1 MTSTKKLHR
10 HAMLATVS
18 PMVLVLSGILAGPAA
33 AVDRVNPAATT
44 LPTGITLA
52 DGDSLTNSGTIT
64 NNGNPAVGGAANVT
78 FILNTATGVVEA
90 VGDFGIGVN
99 GNLGSFENHGM
110 VSTDTDAAVGIG
122 GDLGTFLNTGTLFSS
137 DNAGFGING
146 AMGTFTNSGTIT
158 GTNGPAAV
166 FNGTTASFDNSGKL
180 TSGTNWTTV
189 FFEDGVAAFTNSGTI
204 VNTGTGKGVEAD
216 LDNGAVGSFNNSGT
230 ITGGT
235 GERGVGLFG
244 TAFGVTSFANSGTI
258 TGMTN
263 ASVGIDGKVG
273 SFTNSGT
280 LTGGNWDAV
289 FLGMGVD
296 SFVNTST
303 GVIQN
308 VDHNGNGGTGV
319 GFNTGT
325 TSGGLVKSFENHG
338 TISGDATAADSAGVG
353 FFDGGDPSAHVVG
366 SFINTGTISGSGNGV
381 SGNGGFGT
389 FTNSGTI
396 AGNLWQGVGT
406 NGNVGTFT
414 NTGTISS
421 IQDYG
426 LGIDGTVESFTN
438 SGTIESKQSRG
449 IRFGGD
455 VTNFTNSGTVD
466 GMDDGVRFNAALGT
480 GSNSGTI
487 ISRSAA
493 GPEGIRFN
501 GTVGSFTNSGTIQ
514 GEKAI
519 EFANGGNNVLI
530 NSGVLRG
537 TGGEAVTFD
546 GGDDL
551 LTLQTG
557 SQIFGAVEFRGGD
570 DTVDVSGFSGSTLLK
585 VFDLENVTPGDKLVY
600 FDQPNDQL
608 AVVEPV
614 GVTQGSQAVSIDMA
628 TQLGN
633 LVTPI
638 LDGAL
643 SGSSGGSVEPL
654 GYMPTAPQTAADLAI
669 IDPVA
674 PAATAW
680 ATVIGG
686 GSHDANPVSVSSLY
700 GALIAG
706 THTMLAADT
715 TVGVLGGVG
724 VGRVDINT
732 GGHTV
737 DSTTGLAGLYGRHTA
752 GVVDI
757 DMSLLAG
764 VAGQQSARQVI
775 GAAGVETARAD
786 YASWFVSPSLG
797 VAIPVLQTSDTDLD
811 LVGRV
816 SYVGGQVSGY
826 SETGSSL
833 NLTVGDQAI
842 GLIDARIGLAAEW
855 TADTSGDTV
864 VNASGGLFAQ
874 TNVGTTT
881 VPVSFLGQTQNAAV
895 PGGTEIGLYGGL
907 GFASQLNDAVRFTVG
922 ADAQWKFSGQLSGA
936 MRAGLSAD
944 F

>member
-1 MTSTKKLHR
+1 MTSIREMHR

-18 PMVLVLSGILAGPAA
+18 PAALVLAAIFASPAA
-33 AVDRVNPAATT
+33 AVDNVNPVGTT
-44 LPTGITLA
+44 LPTGIVLA
-52 DGDSLTNSGTIT
+52 DGDSLANSGTIT
-64 NNGNPAVGGAANVT
+64 NNGNPAVAGTADVT
-78 FILNTATGVVEA
+78 FILNTATGIVEA

-99 GNLGSFENHGM
+99 GNLGSLENHGS
-110 VSTDTDAAVGIG
+110 VSTDTNASVGIG
-122 GDLGTFLNTGTLFSS
+122 GDLGSFLNTGTLFSS

-146 AMGTFTNSGTIT
+146 AMGTFVNSGTIT
-158 GTNGPAAV
+158 GTNGPAAL
-166 FNGTTASFDNSGKL
+166 FNGTTASFDNSGTL
-180 TSGTNWTTV
+180 TSGANWTTV
-189 FFEDGVAAFTNSGTI
+189 FFEDGVTAFANSGTI
-204 VNTGTGKGVEAD
+204 GNTGTGKGVEAD
-216 LDNGAVGSFNNSGT
+216 LNNGAVGTFTNSGT
-230 ITGGT
+230 ITAGT
-235 GERGVGLFG
+235 GQVGVGLFG
-244 TAFGVTSFANSGTI
+244 DTYG
-258 TGMTN
+258 
-263 ASVGIDGKVG
+263 VG

-280 LTGGNWDAV
+280 IIGQVDAAVAIDGPVDTFTNSGTLSGGNWDAV
-289 FLGMGVD
+289 FLREGVD
-296 SFVNTST
+296 TFVNTST

-308 VDHNGNGGTGV
+308 VDNNGNGGNAV
-319 GFNTGT
+319 GIDTGT
-325 TSGGLVKSFENHG
+325 VSGGEVQVFENHG
-338 TISGDATAADSAGVG
+338 RIIGDAAAASSNGVG
-353 FFDGGDPSAHVVG
+353 FFDGGDPTAHVVG
-366 SFINTGTISGSGNGV
+366 SFLNTGTISGSGNGV
-381 SGNGGFGT
+381 IADGGFGT

-406 NGNVGTFT
+406 NGNVGTF
-414 NTGTISS
+414 NNSGTISS
-421 IQDYG
+421 AQDYG
-426 LGIDGTVESFTN
+426 VSIDGTVGSFTN
-438 SGTIESKQSRG
+438 SGTIKSEQSRAV
-449 IRFGGD
+449 RFDDD
-455 VTNFTNSGTVD
+455 VTSFTNSGTID
-466 GMDDGVRFNAALGT
+466 GMEDGVRFNAALGT

-501 GTVGSFTNSGTIQ
+501 DSVGSFTNSGTIQ

-519 EFANGGNNVLI
+519 EFANGSNNILI

-557 SQIFGAVEFRGGD
+557 SQIFGAVEFQGGD
-570 DTVDVSGFSGSTLLK
+570 DTIDVSGFSGSTLLQ

-633 LVTPI
+633 LVTPV

-643 SGSSGGSVEPL
+643 SGSSGGAFEPM

-686 GSHDANPVSVSSLY
+686 GSHDTAPVSVSSLY
-700 GALIAG
+700 SALVAG

-715 TVGVLGGVG
+715 TIGVLGGVG

-737 DSTTGLAGLYGRHTA
+737 DSTAGLAGLYGRHTA

-757 DMSLLAG
+757 DLSLLAG
-764 VAGQQSARQVI
+764 IAGQQSARQVV
-775 GAAGVETARAD
+775 GPTGLETARAE

-797 VAIPVLQTSDTDLD
+797 VAIPVLQSEATELD

-816 SYVGGQVSGY
+816 SYVGGQAAGY

-833 NLTVGDQAI
+833 NLTVGDQAL
-842 GLIDARIGLAAEW
+842 GLIDARFGLAAEW
-855 TADTSGDTV
+855 RADSSGDTV
-864 VNASGGLFAQ
+864 VNATGGLFAQ
-874 TNVGTTT
+874 TNVGSTT
-881 VPVSFLGQTQNAAV
+881 VPVSFLGQTQNAAA
-895 PGGTEIGLYGGL
+895 PGGTELGVYGGL
-907 GFASQLNDAVRFTVG
+907 GFASQLNETVRLTAG

-936 MRAGLSAD
+936 VRAGLSAD